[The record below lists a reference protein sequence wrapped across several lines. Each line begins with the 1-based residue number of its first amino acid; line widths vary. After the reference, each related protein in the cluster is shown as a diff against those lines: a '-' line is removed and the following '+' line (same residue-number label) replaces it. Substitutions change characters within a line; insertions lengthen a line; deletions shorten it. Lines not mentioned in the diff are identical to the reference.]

1 MAMKGIAALTLFG
14 LANIFDS
21 VSAVGQH
28 YKPHDPVFIVAN
40 KVGPFNNPSET
51 FEVFN
56 YIFFYICFFII
67 FTYITCL
74 K

>member
-1 MAMKGIAALTLFG
+1 MSKGNALAL
-14 LANIFDS
+14 LAIANIFNS

-51 FEVFN
+51 FEV
-56 YIFFYICFFII
+56 
-67 FTYITCL
+67 
-74 K
+74 